1 MNSHAVF
8 AESQPLF
15 FLHKTLSFFFSV
27 CEEKRSN
34 NNSKYL
40 LTAERQCMMDVSKN
54 SAYREQQVRSS
65 NVLKTNHLYIL
76 LSVTLT
82 RL

>member
-15 FLHKTLSFFFSV
+15 FNIKLFLFFVV
-27 CEEKRSN
+27 CEGKRSN